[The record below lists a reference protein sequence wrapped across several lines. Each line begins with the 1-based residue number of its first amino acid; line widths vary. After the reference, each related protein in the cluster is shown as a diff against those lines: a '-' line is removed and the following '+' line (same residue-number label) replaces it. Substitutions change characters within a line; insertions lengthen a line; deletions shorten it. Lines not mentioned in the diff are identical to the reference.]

1 MSHQIERK
9 LKKILAKT
17 FSCKID
23 KINTKLS
30 FGDIDSWDSMNHF
43 KMASEIEKEF
53 KIKFSQDEIET
64 LISYK
69 IILLTIKSLY
79 EK

>member
-1 MSHQIERK
+1 
-9 LKKILAKT
+9 
-17 FSCKID
+17 
-23 KINTKLS
+23 
-30 FGDIDSWDSMNHF
+30 MNHF